1 MKKDNEKDLKAI
13 VARRAACFKK
23 RPETALYKPRV
34 SSKHI
39 RNLYTETN
47 VREHVV
53 KADYGEAA
61 GGDNRAPNPIELLL
75 AAFAACIESA
85 FYEFAVHEG
94 LTITALSAEVEGT
107 LDLRGLF
114 MVDDDVCPGFSDLTY
129 IFTIESPDDEEKVR
143 ALAEKVVAHCP
154 VVDSLIKPTR
164 VTGEIRIE
172 KGEKNEDQ

>member
-1 MKKDNEKDLKAI
+1 MMKKDKGKDLKAI
-13 VARRAACFKK
+13 VARRSACFKK
-23 RPETALYKPRV
+23 RPDTAVYKPKV
-34 SSKHI
+34 SSKHVE
-39 RNLYTETN
+39 NLYTETR

-61 GGDNRAPNPIELLL
+61 GGDNKAPNPIELLL

-94 LTITALSAEVEGT
+94 LTVNAISAEVEGA

-114 MVDDDVCPGFSDLTY
+114 MVDDDVCPGFYDLTY
-129 IFTIESPDDEEKVR
+129 VLTIESPDDEKKVR

-154 VVDSLIKPTR
+154 VVDSLIKPVQVR
-164 VTGEIRIE
+164 GEIRVE
-172 KGEKNEDQ
+172 KGEKQ